1 IMIRNKVIVGLS
13 KLLVFRSVT
22 CAPEGEPR
30 HRELLAA
37 PGPRDGEAAKPPIK
51 VPPTL
56 KKRIEAAIQNI
67 ESRQLETTNSFW
79 TVFHGI
85 LGMGP
90 QTATLMN
97 PETGEKV
104 NAVDYITS
112 GGDVR
117 GMKFIPSRHGV
128 DVRTGPQFVG
138 QGHQDQFVAEMVE
151 WGLPA
156 DRE

>member
-1 IMIRNKVIVGLS
+1 MIRNHVLLGLS
-13 KLLVFRSVT
+13 MLLVFSSVT

-30 HRELLAA
+30 HREFLAA
-37 PGPRDGEAAKPPIK
+37 PGPRDGETAKRPIE

-79 TVFHGI
+79 SVFHGI

-90 QTATLMN
+90 KTATLMN
-97 PETGEKV
+97 PETDEKV

-112 GGDVR
+112 GGEVR
-117 GMKFIPSRHGV
+117 
-128 DVRTGPQFVG
+128 
-138 QGHQDQFVAEMVE
+138 
-151 WGLPA
+151 
-156 DRE
+156 